1 MIKKSI
7 LCFGDSNTWGFVP
20 GAFNPETFYMERYSS
35 EIRWTGVMQK
45 ILGDQFYII
54 EEGLNGR
61 TTNIEY
67 PDLVG
72 RSGTS
77 YLPACLYSHS
87 PLDLVMV
94 QLGVNDLKSLFDRKL
109 KDIANGISDI
119 IEIVQGSMFGSDM
132 QSAPKVLLVSPPEL
146 VHEGY
151 LDADGELAFIGGLNK
166 SKEFDNYFSEIAAKK
181 NCHYIDLKPFV
192 NYSSIDGIHLD
203 ENGHQKVGRILAKCV
218 DDIFNND

>member
-1 MIKKSI
+1 MSRKNI

-20 GAFNPETFYMERYSS
+20 GAFDPETFYMERYSRD
-35 EIRWTGVMQK
+35 IRWTGVIQN

-67 PDLVG
+67 PDLTG

-77 YLPACLYSHS
+77 YLSACLYSHS
-87 PLDLVMV
+87 PLNLVMI
-94 QLGVNDLKSLFDRKL
+94 QLGVNDLKSIFDRDI
-109 KDIANGISDI
+109 KDIAKGINDL
-119 IEIVQGSMFGSDM
+119 IEIIQGSMFGPDM
-132 QSAPKVLLVSPPEL
+132 QSPPKILLVSPPEL

-151 LDADGELAFIGGLNK
+151 LDGEGQLAFIGGLNK
-166 SKEFDNYFSEIAAKK
+166 SKEFDRYFSEIATKK
-181 NCHYIDLKPFV
+181 DCHYVDLAPLI

-203 ENGHQKVGRILAKCV
+203 ENGHREVGSILARSV
-218 DDIFNND
+218 QAIFKDQ